1 MIAGR
6 VPRRRAR
13 RVFQIVA
20 IVGAVLAAVGVV
32 TAYAL
37 KQQLDRNLKSVDLSS
52 LPHRPSV
59 RPDVQGRTPLNILLL
74 GATSR
79 TNNPDGVPGGDGDN
93 QSDTIMLAHIS
104 ADRRW
109 ASVVSLPRD
118 LMVHIPS
125 CKRGTGWSPEHQ
137 ADQINNAFEYGGPA
151 CSIATIEGFSNLRID
166 HFVEIDFRGFKDL
179 TNAVG
184 GVPVCLPKPVDDQ
197 KSGLHLAAG
206 PQVIKGD
213 TALAFV
219 RTRYGLAT
227 AGLGDGGDLAR
238 IRLQHQF
245 ISSLLRKLSGEDVL
259 LNPVKLYTVL
269 DAATRS
275 ITTDAGLGSTDK
287 LTGLAHT
294 LAGLPASKVS
304 FATVPNTAYPPDL
317 NRLQLDQPAAD
328 RLFAQLGQ
336 DQQPTSSH
344 STTGSPV
351 STDSRT
357 TSTAGTTVSS
367 AAVSVRIAAAD
378 PCAGFNTG

>member
-1 MIAGR
+1 
-6 VPRRRAR
+6 
-13 RVFQIVA
+13 VFQIVA
-20 IVGAVLAAVGVV
+20 IVGANLAAVGVI
-32 TAYAL
+32 TAYSL
-37 KQQLDRNLKSVDLSS
+37 KQQLDRNLRSVDLSQ
-52 LPHRPSV
+52 LPHRPAAP
-59 RPDVQGRTPLNILLL
+59 PDVQGRTPLNILLL

-79 TNNPDGVPGGDGDN
+79 TNNPDGVPGGDHDN

-125 CKRGTGWSPEHQ
+125 CKRGTGFSSEHQ

-166 HFVEIDFRGFKDL
+166 HFVEIDFQGFKDL

-184 GVPVCLPKPVDDQ
+184 GVPVCLPKPVDDP

-206 PQVIKGD
+206 PQVINGD

-227 AGLGDGGDLAR
+227 AGLGNGGDLAR
-238 IRLQHQF
+238 IRLQQQF
-245 ISSLLRKLSGEDVL
+245 ISSLLHKLSGDDVL
-259 LNPVKLYTVL
+259 LNPVKLYSML
-269 DAATRS
+269 DTATRS
-275 ITTDAGLGSTDK
+275 ITTDTGLGSTTK
-287 LTGLAHT
+287 LAGLAHT
-294 LAGLPASKVS
+294 LTGLPANKVS
-304 FATVPNTAYPPDL
+304 FITVPNTVYPPDP

-328 RLFAQLGQ
+328 QVFTQLRQ
-336 DQQPTSSH
+336 DRQPTSNR

-351 STDSRT
+351 STDT
-357 TSTAGTTVSS
+357 TTTGTTGATTRS
-367 AAVSVRIAAAD
+367 AAVTLRIATAN
-378 PCAGFNTG
+378 PCTAFSTG